1 MNREVHVRFREREG
15 VKVLFPTRL
24 CRMLKDRFVPIIK
37 ICIFGFMISKI
48 DILNKL
54 SDLKPI
60 LHRDYSVK
68 EIGLFGSFSDDSYT
82 DESDIDILVEFEK
95 PIGWKYF
102 SLEIY
107 LENIFGRKIDLV
119 TKNALKEQIKDRIL
133 NQVKYV

>member
-1 MNREVHVRFREREG
+1 
-15 VKVLFPTRL
+15 
-24 CRMLKDRFVPIIK
+24 
-37 ICIFGFMISKI
+37 MISRA
-48 DILNKL
+48 DILKKL

-60 LHRDYSVK
+60 LQRDYAVK

-82 DESDIDILVEFEK
+82 DDSDIDLLVEFER

-133 NQVKYV
+133 KQVKYV